1 VVTAGSYKYGARLGV
16 LLLAFFRLQ
25 EVKFRQSSQKSS
37 NSAQSAKLHAKKNH
51 HSAEMLHYYVA
62 MTTSISRMGSSTAF
76 FMLLSFFV
84 VWTSVSVTQ
93 LADCF
98 STQPT
103 TKTSSVL
110 SSSSSSSSVIIQHQQ
125 QQQQRGQSSSSFSD
139 EVCHW
144 LDQQPSI
151 CYRHVKFPPALLDFF
166 PTTKNIDHI
175 FIELEKRG
183 GGDNSTIIALHL
195 INTPTRLEECLPP
208 KFQKDVTDYFN
219 QIKEDSNSRNNSRT
233 NTKTNNKRYSKVIH
247 LHQDIWNY
255 KREIVRHRLV
265 AQLGLGLAATTSTT
279 DEQNHEHG
287 RQEKQKERSTR
298 RIYAR
303 KTKVRRINATA
314 AMEFLDTNHLWGA
327 TKAKHNYGLF
337 FTEKANKNTNDEE
350 AEELVAVA
358 TFSTR
363 RKIAR
368 AGNPHRSHELLRF
381 CSRRDSN
388 VVGGISKLIKAFVT
402 NQTPDDIVTVIDR
415 DWGDGSG
422 WQSIGFDTVATMDP
436 IVMVVRPKDK
446 SSHHQDEEESYYSE
460 PERRQLVGA
469 GIQSTTNTNTNTN
482 TNTTNIDNHG
492 GGNNSTIVKNRDRM
506 GLPVELLQELDSTDS
521 TEEVLEK
528 LSNHNYFPVY
538 DTGVQRLMK
547 LISYDD
553 FDANIK
559 SNNNSTK
566 TMTTTT
572 TAELLWQNSQPTY
585 AKEYYSPN
593 IGIAAL
599 LKNASMTPSCL
610 PQMDDL

>member
-1 VVTAGSYKYGARLGV
+1 
-16 LLLAFFRLQ
+16 
-25 EVKFRQSSQKSS
+25 
-37 NSAQSAKLHAKKNH
+37 
-51 HSAEMLHYYVA
+51 
-62 MTTSISRMGSSTAF
+62 MTTSISRMGSSTAS
-76 FMLLSFFV
+76 FMLLAFV
-84 VWTSVSVTQ
+84 AIILPTLKTTPFWTSVSVAQ

-98 STQPT
+98 SAQP

-110 SSSSSSSSVIIQHQQ
+110 LSSSSSSVIIQQQ
-125 QQQQRGQSSSSFSD
+125 QQLHQHQRGESSSLFSD
-139 EVCHW
+139 EVCQW
-144 LDQQPSI
+144 LDQQSSI

-175 FIELEKRG
+175 FIELEKRNDVG
-183 GGDNSTIIALHL
+183 RENNTVIGLHL
-195 INTPTRLEECLPP
+195 IKTPTRLEECLPP

-219 QIKEDSNSRNNSRT
+219 QQKEDDNNNTRNNT
-233 NTKTNNKRYSKVIH
+233 DNNNKRYSKVIH

-265 AQLGLGLAATTSTT
+265 AQLGLGLATTSTGHNG
-279 DEQNHEHG
+279 QG
-287 RQEKQKERSTR
+287 KERSTTR

-303 KTKVRRINATA
+303 KTKVMRINVTV

-337 FTEKANKNTNDEE
+337 FAENLAKQKQPIKNKARSNKNTNDKEE
-350 AEELVAVA
+350 GELVAVA

-363 RKIAR
+363 RKIVR
-368 AGNPHRSHELLRF
+368 MGNPHRSHELLRF

-436 IVMVVRPKDK
+436 IVMVVRPKNK
-446 SSHHQDEEESYYSE
+446 NSHQDEEAPYYPE

-469 GIQSTTNTNTNTN
+469 GIQSTTTNTN

-492 GGNNSTIVKNRDRM
+492 GENNSTIIKNRDRM
-506 GLPVELLQELDSTDS
+506 GLPVELLQELNSTDS
-521 TEEVLEK
+521 TEEVLQK
-528 LSNHNYFPVY
+528 LSNYNYFPVY

-547 LISYDD
+547 LISYDN
-553 FDANIK
+553 FDANE
-559 SNNNSTK
+559 SNNNLTK
-566 TMTTTT
+566 TTTT
-572 TAELLWQNSQPTY
+572 TTTAAELLWQNSQPTY

-593 IGIAAL
+593 VGIAAL

-610 PQMDDL
+610 PQMMISGCTTTVDSNEQQ